1 MGAEVMRSQI
11 FRKWIVAYLAVA
23 LCLLCSPIAH
33 AQDADL
39 AKKLSNPIANLISI
53 PFQFNYNDKIG
64 PLQDGKQ
71 SYLNIQP
78 VIPFHLNPNWNLI
91 SRTIL
96 PIVSQTDIFPGS
108 GHQFGLGDTL
118 QSLFFSP
125 VSPGPGGIIWG
136 VGPAL
141 QFPTAT
147 DMKLGTGKYS
157 AGPTGVVLWQTG
169 GFTYGMLA
177 NHLWSYAGDSN
188 RKEVSSTF
196 LQPFVSYT
204 TKDAWTFSL
213 NTEST
218 YNWVTDKW
226 SVPINGTIAK
236 LVRFGKLPVQIGGG
250 LRYWAASPD
259 NAGPKDLGYRFFV
272 TVLLPSK

>member
-1 MGAEVMRSQI
+1 MRRSIFWMKPIAGYLGA
-11 FRKWIVAYLAVA
+11 A
-23 LCLLCSPIAH
+23 LLLLCSQVVH

-53 PFQFNYNDKIG
+53 PFQFNYNDKMG
-64 PLQDGKQ
+64 PQENGRQ
-71 SYLNIQP
+71 AYLNVQP
-78 VIPFHLNPNWNLI
+78 VIPISLNADWNVI

-96 PIVSQTDIFPGS
+96 PIINQNEIAPGT
-108 GHQFGLGDTL
+108 GHQFGLGDIA

-125 VSPGPGGIIWG
+125 KAPGPGGIIWG

-147 DMKLGTGKYS
+147 DSLLGAGKYA
-157 AGPTGVVLWQTG
+157 AGPTGVMLWQSNG
-169 GFTYGMLA
+169 WTYGVLA

-188 RKEVSSTF
+188 RDNISKTF
-196 LQPFVSYT
+196 VQPFLSYT

-218 YNWVTDKW
+218 YNWVADNW
-226 SVPINGTIAK
+226 SVPVNGTVAK
-236 LVRFGKLPVQIGGG
+236 LVKFGKLPVQIGGG

-259 NAGPKDLGYRFFV
+259 NAGPKGLGYRFFV
-272 TVLLPSK
+272 TVLLPAK

>member
-1 MGAEVMRSQI
+1 VSLIGGVTRATK
-11 FRKWIVAYLAVA
+11 FLAVA
-23 LCLLCSPIAH
+23 LCLLCLPIVH
-33 AQDADL
+33 AQDAEL
-39 AKKLSNPIANLISI
+39 AKKLSNPVADLISI

-64 PLQDGKQ
+64 PLENGKQ
-71 SYLNIQP
+71 SYLNLQP
-78 VIPFHLNPNWNLI
+78 VIPVHLNADWNVI

-96 PIVSQTDIFPGS
+96 PIVDQTDIAPGA
-108 GHQFGLGDTL
+108 GRQFGLGDTL
-118 QSLFFSP
+118 QSLFLSP
-125 VSPGPGGIIWG
+125 KAPGPGGLIWG

-147 DMKLGTGKYS
+147 NSLLGSGKYA
-157 AGPTGVVLWQTG
+157 AGPTGVLLWQSNG
-169 GFTYGMLA
+169 WTYGILA

-188 RKEVSSTF
+188 RTNVNSTF
-196 LQPFVSYT
+196 LQPFVAYT
-204 TKDAWTFSL
+204 TPDAWTYSL

-226 SVPINGTIAK
+226 SVPINGLISK

-259 NAGPKDLGYRFFV
+259 NVGPKGLGYRFVV
-272 TVLLPSK
+272 TVLLPAK